1 MLFTAFFRINHFV
14 VSEGITSGVPE
25 NKSLQKQGE
34 MEGFKDIMYRVRLFY
49 SQEGMTVWTLS
60 IACDDNET

>member
-1 MLFTAFFRINHFV
+1 M

-25 NKSLQKQGE
+25 NKSVQKQGE